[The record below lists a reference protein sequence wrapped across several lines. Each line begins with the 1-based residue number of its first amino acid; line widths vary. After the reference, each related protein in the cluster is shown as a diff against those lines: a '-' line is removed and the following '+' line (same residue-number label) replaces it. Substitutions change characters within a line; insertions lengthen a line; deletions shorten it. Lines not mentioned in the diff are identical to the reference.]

1 MGLGVGGINWKIGN
15 DIYTLLYIKKITT
28 KDILYGRGNSSHYS
42 VTAYTGKESRVHIC
56 ITDSLGCTPKTN
68 IKLKIKYTPIKL
80 QGKMGIHPSRG
91 KKKKKNSGSPCS
103 REISS
108 CFQHQPQRRLRKKAE
123 RLELRTWLLRS
134 LFSKGQHILVT
145 RQPIHRHRDAVFS
158 IFPKPQPRRPSQPSG
173 GGTALRE
180 RSREGPARADLPW
193 RAQAATRAA
202 LRVCQPDPSPPR
214 SPGSPAA
221 APALGTTTLAPG
233 RQEMTRKLDATAP
246 EAQNNG

>member
-103 REISS
+103 RENLKLFPASAS
-108 CFQHQPQRRLRKKAE
+108 EKTEKKSRK
-123 RLELRTWLLRS
+123 T
-134 LFSKGQHILVT
+134 
-145 RQPIHRHRDAVFS
+145 
-158 IFPKPQPRRPSQPSG
+158 
-173 GGTALRE
+173 
-180 RSREGPARADLPW
+180 
-193 RAQAATRAA
+193 
-202 LRVCQPDPSPPR
+202 
-214 SPGSPAA
+214 
-221 APALGTTTLAPG
+221 
-233 RQEMTRKLDATAP
+233 
-246 EAQNNG
+246 